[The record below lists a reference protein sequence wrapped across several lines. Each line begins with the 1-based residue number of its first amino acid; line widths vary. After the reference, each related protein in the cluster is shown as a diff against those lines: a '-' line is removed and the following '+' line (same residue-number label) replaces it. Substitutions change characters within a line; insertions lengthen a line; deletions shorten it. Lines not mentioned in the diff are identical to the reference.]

1 MNTLMYGL
9 RAWVIQRVSAVYLAL
24 FTVYLFFHFFCYP
37 PADFSAWQLWLSNPW
52 VFVASAL
59 FFVALLLH
67 AWVGVRDVIID
78 YIHPVWLRFSAL
90 TLALTSLIVM
100 GVWFGR
106 VLLGVVAS

>member
-1 MNTLMYGL
+1 MNTLMHGL

-24 FTVYLFFHFFCYP
+24 FIIYLFFHFICHP

-59 FFVALLLH
+59 FFIALLLH

-78 YIHPVWLRFSAL
+78 YIHPVWLRFTAL
-90 TLALTSLIVM
+90 TLSMTSLIVM
-100 GVWFGR
+100 GIWFGR
-106 VLLGVVAS
+106 VLLGMAS